1 MPCGGYENC
10 PLFPA
15 KGKGGLC
22 GGRPGADGLWMNGWT
37 RGTGAVM
44 APGMRLWRG
53 CLPAGEAVDVFAV
66 VAVEF
71 DEGAEGVV
79 SEVEF
84 VDESGDV
91 FFPCADV
98 GEAGRHADLAQEGAE
113 GVDAGDEIDLIIG
126 QACASIMPDTSDA
139 SETPETPESSET
151 LDGQHPQDTAPTTP
165 SRQCTI
171 ATQATLIAFSQRADG
186 TTADSASIA
195 MRPEEALT
203 IMSLP
208 DSLPVIATRR

>member
-1 MPCGGYENC
+1 MRRVARTLLIAIAVFSILQCVTATVATQPMLSTTG
-10 PLFPA
+10 
-15 KGKGGLC
+15 
-22 GGRPGADGLWMNGWT
+22 DIT
-37 RGTGAVM
+37 RGQRLTANDVTVITVPAHTSFAN
-44 APGMRLWRG
+44 APTEPKHIESRIALVDM
-53 CLPAGEAVDVFAV
+53 PAGTLVLPSHIRGTP
-66 VAVEF
+66 VAP
-71 DEGAEGVV
+71 EGTTVIET
-79 SEVEF
+79 
-84 VDESGDV
+84 
-91 FFPCADV
+91 
-98 GEAGRHADLAQEGAE
+98 RLASKPE
-113 GVDAGDEIDLIIG
+113 GVDAGDEIDLMIG
-126 QACASIMPDTSDA
+126 QACASITPDTSDA

-151 LDGQHPQDTAPTTP
+151 PDGQHPQDTAPTTP

>member
-113 GVDAGDEIDLIIG
+113 GVDAGAGCGFGVGEVHVASPDADGELCEACDVVLHDVFHPCG
-126 QACASIMPDTSDA
+126 QDDGKACAVCA
-139 SETPETPESSET
+139 VVK
-151 LDGQHPQDTAPTTP
+151 A
-165 SRQCTI
+165 
-171 ATQATLIAFSQRADG
+171 
-186 TTADSASIA
+186 
-195 MRPEEALT
+195 
-203 IMSLP
+203 
-208 DSLPVIATRR
+208 